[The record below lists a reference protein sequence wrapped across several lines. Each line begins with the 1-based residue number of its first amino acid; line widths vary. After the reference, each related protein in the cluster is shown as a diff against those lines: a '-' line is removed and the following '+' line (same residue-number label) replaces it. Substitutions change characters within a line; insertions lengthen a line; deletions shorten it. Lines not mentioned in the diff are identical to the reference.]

1 MGIASVY
8 VDSDDLLVIVWH
20 GRVSGAEWKQNV
32 DAQLGDD
39 PTWPRGRR
47 RLIDLMSLGPS
58 DLSSADIETVISFGR
73 GRILD
78 TGSRQAVVASRA
90 WDLAWDLAGEFA
102 RRSNELG
109 STTIVFDRID
119 WACAWLGVDP
129 DSLRPVIATL
139 RTELGG

>member
-1 MGIASVY
+1 M
-8 VDSDDLLVIVWH
+8 IVWH
-20 GRVSGAEWKQNV
+20 GRVSGTEWKQNV

-47 RLIDLMSLGPS
+47 RLIDLTSLGPS

-73 GRILD
+73 ERILD
-78 TGSRQAVVASRA
+78 TGSVQAVVASRR

-102 RRSNELG
+102 RRSIELG
-109 STTIVFDRID
+109 STTIVFDRVD

-129 DSLRPVIATL
+129 D
-139 RTELGG
+139 